1 MEIRKILF
9 PTDFGAGVNEAAP
22 YVADLARRYGA
33 KVFVM
38 HVLYDLTADAWGYG
52 THFDTDAMYAEM
64 KSGAQTELD
73 ALVEKYLSNIDTETV
88 LELGTPYEDIIW
100 FAQEKKVDLIVI
112 GSHGR
117 KGLGRVLFGSTAM
130 RVVKNAPCAVLTIRA
145 TQAKGAKNAKG
156 TGRKKEGMA

>member
-1 MEIRKILF
+1 MEIRNILF
-9 PTDFGAGVNEAAP
+9 PTDFGAGMDEAAP

-64 KSGAQTELD
+64 KRGARAELD
-73 ALVEKYLSNIDTETV
+73 ALVEKYFNNIDTETT

-100 FAQEKKVDLIVI
+100 FAQEKEVDLIVI

-145 TQAKGAKNAKG
+145 KGDKN
-156 TGRKKEGMA
+156 TGHKEGMA

>member
-9 PTDFGAGVNEAAP
+9 PTDFGAGMDEAAP
-22 YVADLARRYGA
+22 HVADLARRYGA
-33 KVFVM
+33 KVFVI
-38 HVLYDLTADAWGYG
+38 HVLYDLAADAWGYG
-52 THFDTDAMYAEM
+52 THFDTDAIYEEM
-64 KSGAQTELD
+64 KRGARVELD
-73 ALVEKYLSNIDTETV
+73 ALVEKYFSNIETETV

-100 FAQEKKVDLIVI
+100 FAKEKEVDLIVI

-145 TQAKGAKNAKG
+145 IRAKGEKS